1 MEEEKNNSL
10 EGAPDKQKTEASLL
24 EDIDFE
30 IAKIEAFVT
39 ALNLGHFSGV
49 NLWLISISLVIASFL
64 ITVKFK

>member
-30 IAKIEAFVT
+30 IAKIEAFVA